1 MYEQHFRIVTVILC
15 DLDQRYFL
23 SPTIVVFLLLCL
35 SVRNIIG
42 NKQISTD
49 LDEISRTLSIFLFLF
64 FNI

>member
-1 MYEQHFRIVTVILC
+1 MCEQHFRIVTVLLG

-35 SVRNIIG
+35 SVRNISG

-49 LDEISRTLSIFLFLF
+49 LDEISRIISICAFYF
-64 FNI
+64 